1 MSSKYQ
7 YLTHGLQEMEGE
19 INLMT
24 MTTTNDNCR
33 PTVDQAG

>member
-1 MSSKYQ
+1 MPSKYQ

-24 MTTTNDNCR
+24 MTITNDTCR
-33 PTVDQAG
+33 PAVDQAD